1 MFVVSLN
8 PQHTEIESL
17 EWKYTSGWAFTFKP
31 QSPKAM
37 NNIYALAGLLTYSP
51 FARSSRPLKLD
62 SDQLIE
68 QWLWSLQLRD
78 SYGITPYSLL
88 ISYGITLKKT

>member
-1 MFVVSLN
+1 
-8 PQHTEIESL
+8 
-17 EWKYTSGWAFTFKP
+17 
-31 QSPKAM
+31 
-37 NNIYALAGLLTYSP
+37 
-51 FARSSRPLKLD
+51 
-62 SDQLIE
+62 LIE